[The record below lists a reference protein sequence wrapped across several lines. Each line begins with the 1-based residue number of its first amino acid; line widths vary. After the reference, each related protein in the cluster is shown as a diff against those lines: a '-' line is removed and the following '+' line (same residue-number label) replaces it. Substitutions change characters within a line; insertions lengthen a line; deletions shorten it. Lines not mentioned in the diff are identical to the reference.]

1 MTSKGT
7 AGYDYVTIVS
17 GLPRSGTSMMMQMLA
32 AGGLPALT
40 DNLRQA
46 DEDNPRGYYE
56 FERVKQV
63 AEDTSWLDEAEG
75 KVVKMVYRL
84 LYDLPRDRSY
94 RVVFMRRNV
103 DEVIASQNAMLR
115 RSGKADDQVESARLA
130 EIYRRQLLEVG
141 DWLAA
146 QPNFSVL
153 VVDYP
158 DVLGDP
164 ERVMQE
170 LDRFLDGRLDR
181 EAMRRVPDQ
190 SLYRQRK
197 AQDAAVETGT
207 S

>member
-1 MTSKGT
+1 
-7 AGYDYVTIVS
+7 
-17 GLPRSGTSMMMQMLA
+17 
-32 AGGLPALT
+32 
-40 DNLRQA
+40 
-46 DEDNPRGYYE
+46 
-56 FERVKQV
+56 
-63 AEDTSWLDEAEG
+63 
-75 KVVKMVYRL
+75 
-84 LYDLPRDRSY
+84 
-94 RVVFMRRNV
+94 MRRNV